1 MGDKSA
7 LDFGEGARRCIE
19 CGALVTIIEK
29 AAAVHTAPGHVL
41 IITGDRL
48 PGEAAP
54 AVKVRCTNGH
64 TDSLSTFPSN
74 SGGATY
80 GVSVISDTR
89 R

>member
-7 LDFGEGARRCIE
+7 LDFGEGARRGIE
-19 CGALVTIIEK
+19 CGAPVTIIEK

-48 PGEAAP
+48 PGDAAP

-64 TDSLSTFPSN
+64 TYSLSTLRSN
-74 SGGATY
+74 GGGAT
-80 GVSVISDTR
+80 
-89 R
+89 

>member
-19 CGALVTIIEK
+19 CGAPVTIIEK

-48 PGEAAP
+48 PGDAAP

-64 TDSLSTFPSN
+64 TYRLSTLRSN
-74 SGGATY
+74 GGGAT
-80 GVSVISDTR
+80 
-89 R
+89 